1 MKILKEHI
9 IDKLKESRAAK
20 ISKVAELIKNNV
32 DNGGKIWEVKRKL
45 KKKEQNPHQI
55 LNSQGQKLENR
66 DEILKEYARYYKE
79 LLKVRPAENMEEE
92 EIEQIVDKK
101 FQEIIA
107 EGKID
112 REIITKTE
120 IRKAIKGMKNKKAG
134 DKNNWKAEWIKE
146 GGSEMVQSLAILF
159 NRVEEENKIPI
170 QWRETKIKSVYKGGN
185 KERIQENQREIF
197 LMNIVC
203 KVYEIVKKIQ
213 NENKQENISSM

>member
-1 MKILKEHI
+1 MRKRLKTTKNKLEKHILLQRVKILKEHI

-20 ISKVAELIKNNV
+20 IWKVAELIKNNV

-79 LLKVRPAENMEEE
+79 LLKVRPTENMEKE
-92 EIEQIVDKK
+92 EIEQTIDKK
-101 FQEIIA
+101 FKEIIA
-107 EGKID
+107 EGKIV

-120 IRKAIKGMKNKKAG
+120 IKKAIKRMENKKAG
-134 DKNNWKAEWIKE
+134 NKNNSKTECIKE

-159 NRVEEENKIPI
+159 NRVEEENKLPI

-185 KERIQENQREIF
+185 KERIQKF
-197 LMNIVC
+197 
-203 KVYEIVKKIQ
+203 
-213 NENKQENISSM
+213 

>member
-1 MKILKEHI
+1 MELKTTKYKLVKHILLQSVKTLKEYI
-9 IDKLKESRAAK
+9 VDKLKESRAAK
-20 ISKVAELIKNNV
+20 ISKVAESIKNNV

-112 REIITKTE
+112 QEIITKTE

-134 DKNNWKAEWIKE
+134 DKNN
-146 GGSEMVQSLAILF
+146 
-159 NRVEEENKIPI
+159 
-170 QWRETKIKSVYKGGN
+170 
-185 KERIQENQREIF
+185 
-197 LMNIVC
+197 
-203 KVYEIVKKIQ
+203 
-213 NENKQENISSM
+213 

>member
-9 IDKLKESRAAK
+9 IDKLKESRATK

-112 REIITKTE
+112 WEIITKTE
-120 IRKAIKGMKNKKAG
+120 IRKAIKGMKNKEAG
-134 DKNNWKAEWIKE
+134 DKNN
-146 GGSEMVQSLAILF
+146 
-159 NRVEEENKIPI
+159 
-170 QWRETKIKSVYKGGN
+170 
-185 KERIQENQREIF
+185 
-197 LMNIVC
+197 
-203 KVYEIVKKIQ
+203 
-213 NENKQENISSM
+213 